1 MGFAIRAA
9 EGHIV
14 AIEED
19 YGNAEEYKMF
29 LNEVAEMEGSGQYTL
44 NETTQADRDELALQD
59 ALKDEAA

>member
-29 LNEVAEMEGSGQYTL
+29 LDEMAEMEDAEPYTL
-44 NETTQADRDELALQD
+44 TEATQADYDELKLQEAL
-59 ALKDEAA
+59 A